1 MIVAGIKE
9 FYSPEDLVGKKIVV
23 ICNLKPAKLRGVVSN
38 GMLLA
43 AESPDGSQ
51 LALLTVDNEDIP
63 LGSRVH

>member
-1 MIVAGIKE
+1 
-9 FYSPEDLVGKKIVV
+9 V

>member
-1 MIVAGIKE
+1 VIVAGIKE

>member
-23 ICNLKPAKLRGVVSN
+23 ICNLKPAKLRGIVSN